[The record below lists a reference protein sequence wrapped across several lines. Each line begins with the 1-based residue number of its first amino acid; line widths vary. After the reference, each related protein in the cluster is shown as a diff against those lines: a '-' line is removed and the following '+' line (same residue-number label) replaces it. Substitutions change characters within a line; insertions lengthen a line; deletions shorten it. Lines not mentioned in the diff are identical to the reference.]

1 MTLRDRL
8 TSLRPGGRERRSS
21 GLPDPAVPPSNR
33 GDWGQAALTNVD
45 ITELVKTQLRTQTR
59 PQNK

>member
-1 MTLRDRL
+1 MGLLNRLRDRAG
-8 TSLRPGGRERRSS
+8 RPKAPA

-33 GDWGQAALTNVD
+33 GEWGAAALTNVD
-45 ITELVKTQLRTQTR
+45 ITEFVKTQLRTQTR